1 MTNYKLILKIKW
13 TSSIVLIIAMAF
25 ISLNLFPYT
34 MYLQFVGVLGWFWV
48 GILAKDLALVVLNG
62 TGLLFLIAGIFNYLL

>member
-13 TSSIVLIIAMAF
+13 TSSIILIIAMAF
-25 ISLNLFPYT
+25 MSLNLFSYA

-62 TGLLFLIAGIFNYLL
+62 TGSLFLIAGIFNYLL

>member
-34 MYLQFVGVLGWFWV
+34 MYLQFVGVLGWFFV
-48 GILAKDLALVVLNG
+48 GIFAKDLALVVLNG

>member
-13 TSSIVLIIAMAF
+13 ASSIVLIIAMAF

>member
-1 MTNYKLILKIKW
+1 MNKLILNLKW
-13 TSSIVLIIAMAF
+13 LSSIVLIIAMIF
-25 ISLNLFPYT
+25 ISNNLFPYT
-34 MYLQFVGVLGWFWV
+34 MYIQFVGVLGWFFV